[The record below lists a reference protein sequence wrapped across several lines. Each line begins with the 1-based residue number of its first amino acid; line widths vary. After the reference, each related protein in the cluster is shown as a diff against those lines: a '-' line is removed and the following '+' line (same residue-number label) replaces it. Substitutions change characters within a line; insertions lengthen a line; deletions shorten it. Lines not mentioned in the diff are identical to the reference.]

1 MLFFFLSSL
10 CLQKRIESQFLCW
23 TTSLN
28 LWLFFAFSP
37 YHKYFFVLFMNIK
50 PKEAL
55 IKRALFSTDAAS
67 LGKNCKPQVTY
78 KSRLST
84 SMHAWFA
91 MEPVF
96 TLFVGTIMMR
106 IQDKTNLLSR
116 RFFFALHFGGKLD
129 FNSRPRFWLDGE
141 QKLCFD
147 YNRSIKYSNF

>member
-1 MLFFFLSSL
+1 
-10 CLQKRIESQFLCW
+10 
-23 TTSLN
+23 
-28 LWLFFAFSP
+28 
-37 YHKYFFVLFMNIK
+37 MNIK

-106 IQDKTNLLSR
+106 IQDKTNLLREDSSC
-116 RFFFALHFGGKLD
+116 RFQTFGQTG
-129 FNSRPRFWLDGE
+129 F
-141 QKLCFD
+141 
-147 YNRSIKYSNF
+147 

>member
-1 MLFFFLSSL
+1 
-10 CLQKRIESQFLCW
+10 
-23 TTSLN
+23 
-28 LWLFFAFSP
+28 
-37 YHKYFFVLFMNIK
+37 
-50 PKEAL
+50 
-55 IKRALFSTDAAS
+55 
-67 LGKNCKPQVTY
+67 
-78 KSRLST
+78 
-84 SMHAWFA
+84 MHAWFA

-147 YNRSIKYSNF
+147 YIRSVKLCPFLNFATKTNKLELETFLLLSFWLDGKQKVFLCLGHICSSHAIFAV